1 MFLQEMLSVDKTVI
15 RIRLHLFQ
23 DSKLCAKYIEI
34 KVALYEIWEKSH
46 VVKEA
51 KLQAKGCLFKID
63 LF

>member
-34 KVALYEIWEKSH
+34 KVALYEI
-46 VVKEA
+46 
-51 KLQAKGCLFKID
+51 
-63 LF
+63 